1 MVETFRQFSI
11 QDCFL
16 DIETTGLS
24 HYYDEVT
31 LVVGMYDGQDVNTI
45 TPLFAYCRS
54 IWICDTCSDVW
65 AIPADSKK
73 SSTDSGSAGLRV
85 SKARL
90 CHHRKLPRWSS
101 RYHSSWNPAPYFYL
115 ADAIRRT
122 REEQRIVPRIG
133 GGLDQS
139 LSHMQLIQ
147 DTTQSRNPR
156 HVSKK
161 QTEQKTN

>member
-1 MVETFRQFSI
+1 VFQIIEQSAKALEQRNIGFFS
-11 QDCFL
+11 DCVPREEWWRLSDSFPSKIVFL

-24 HYYDEVT
+24 LYYDEVT

-90 CHHRKLPRWSS
+90 CRHRKLPVELKISCGFRERGRALPRW
-101 RYHSSWNPAPYFYL
+101 
-115 ADAIRRT
+115 
-122 REEQRIVPRIG
+122 
-133 GGLDQS
+133 
-139 LSHMQLIQ
+139 HMIWL
-147 DTTQSRNPR
+147 TL
-156 HVSKK
+156 
-161 QTEQKTN
+161 E